1 MKKIYL
7 IGLGYVDAQPAEN
20 IKVGDTLMWNFGFKS
35 EVLSIDKLTSKSI
48 TISTKGTDGRTYKR
62 VMRKS
67 TLICIL

>member
-35 EVLSIDKLTSKSI
+35 EVLSIDKVTAKSI
-48 TISTKGTDGRTYKR
+48 TISTKGNDGRIYKR
-62 VMRKS
+62 MMRKG